1 MQNEFLLQECLVKHS
16 EMLFSKGIIQIKW
29 SGTISYQMTDEH
41 ILKTEDLNLEWKRKL
56 YLRIYFF

>member
-1 MQNEFLLQECLVKHS
+1 MQNEFLFQEYLVKHS

-29 SGTISYQMTDEH
+29 SGTISYQMTDER

-56 YLRIYFF
+56 CFRIYFF